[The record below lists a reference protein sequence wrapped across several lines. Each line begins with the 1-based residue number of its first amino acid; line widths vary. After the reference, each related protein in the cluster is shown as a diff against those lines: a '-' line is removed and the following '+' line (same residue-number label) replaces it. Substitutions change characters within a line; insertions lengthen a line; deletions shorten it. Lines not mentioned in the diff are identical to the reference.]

1 MSRIRRPAEVAETL
15 EVSWWWPQS
24 DPERRSPSLECRSRT
39 QQTSWQSG
47 QTRKCLQ
54 KSRRESQEIKRAVI
68 VKKNE
73 IKY

>member
-1 MSRIRRPAEVAETL
+1 MSRIRLAEVAETL

-24 DPERRSPSLECRSRT
+24 DPERRWPSLECRFQT
-39 QQTSWQSG
+39 QQTSWQSE
-47 QTRKCLQ
+47 QTHICLQ
-54 KSRRESQEIKRAVI
+54 RSKQVSQEIKGEVI